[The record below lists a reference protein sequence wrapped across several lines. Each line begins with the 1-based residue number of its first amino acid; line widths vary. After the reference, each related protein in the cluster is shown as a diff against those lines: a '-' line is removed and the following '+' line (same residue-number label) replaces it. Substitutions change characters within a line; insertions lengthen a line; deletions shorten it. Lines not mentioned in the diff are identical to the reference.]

1 MNKHTPVPIN
11 TSAQILFYISSFC
24 RLKKAVAQTVKNLPA
39 MQETQVQFLGQEDPL
54 EKEQLPLQYSGPENS
69 IVHGLHSPWGCKES
83 DTTERLLLSLEH
95 GKVGNKAQSHH
106 QLAVWPWR
114 NYLSSLDLKS
124 LSYGL
129 GNQLSHCI
137 MKTNVWRRFLR
148 VLQTARRTINPKGNQ
163 P

>member
-1 MNKHTPVPIN
+1 MD
-11 TSAQILFYISSFC
+11 Y
-24 RLKKAVAQTVKNLPA
+24 
-39 MQETQVQFLGQEDPL
+39 
-54 EKEQLPLQYSGPENS
+54 
-69 IVHGLHSPWGCKES
+69 IVHGVAES
-83 DTTERLLLSLEH
+83 DTTEWLSLSLEH

-137 MKTNVWRRFLR
+137 MKTNVWRRLLR
-148 VLQTARRTINPKGNQ
+148 VPWTVRRSHQSILKEVNPLNIHWKDWCWSSNTLVIWCKELTHWERPWCWERLKAGGEEGDRGGDGWMVSPTQWTWVWANSGDGKG
-163 P
+163 